1 MPSRQST
8 RDTRL
13 PGPFNVQFNL
23 AACALATGLLLAA
36 SSAATAQ
43 TTSPSQPT
51 QPVDS
56 AKPSAPPPAAKQE
69 PGSRLPA
76 VGSADRTEL
85 LDDLHARLKQATT
98 QQQGIRLERDIW
110 SIWLHHG
117 DPDIDKLMTR
127 LMTARRESNFDRAIG
142 LANQIIERAPD
153 YAEGWN
159 QRATLYFLKESYEE
173 SLRDVAEVLAREP
186 RHFGALAG
194 RGIIRM
200 RQGKPAL
207 AIQNILEALRVNPHL
222 RERQLLR
229 ALGYNQVDT

>member
-8 RDTRL
+8 RNTRL
-13 PGPFNVQFNL
+13 PGPFNMPFKL
-23 AACALATGLLLAA
+23 GACVLATGLLLAA
-36 SSAATAQ
+36 GSTANAQ
-43 TTSPSQPT
+43 STSPSRQSK
-51 QPVDS
+51 PVDS
-56 AKPSAPPPAAKQE
+56 ARPSQPATASNE
-69 PGSRLPA
+69 TPGSSLPA
-76 VGSADRTEL
+76 VGSADRAEL

-117 DPDIDKLMTR
+117 DPVIDKLMTR